1 MVQDERPISQRC
13 GKFQKL
19 SLHPIPNSYS
29 CFRRSE
35 HSKYNKKRRVEC
47 CIKEPSLHD
56 KIDTRK

>member
-35 HSKYNKKRRVEC
+35 HSKYNKKKKGRVLYQRTEF
-47 CIKEPSLHD
+47 
-56 KIDTRK
+56 TR